1 MIIHNVTI
9 RESGPDGL
17 IVVLEPHGFPRAGE
31 AEARLVSE
39 AHRIGCFVPDCPRSG
54 GSEMVIHRR
63 HSKRPTEE
71 VYLCAFHFDEHRAGE
86 TLRLVVVSNR

>member
-1 MIIHNVTI
+1 MIVHNVDI

-17 IVVLEPHGFPRAGE
+17 IVILEPHDFPRSGE
-31 AEARLVSE
+31 VEGRLVSE

-54 GSEMVIHRR
+54 GTEIVLHRR

-71 VYLCAFHFDEHRAGE
+71 AYLCAFHFDEHRAQE
-86 TLRLVVVSNR
+86 PVRLIVVSNR